1 MLKNKATLLT
11 QILLRWLEKL
21 QEINQWVK
29 KLLIPIPEQV
39 TNTNRMLA
47 LANVKHTKYQTQP
60 PQLHKS
66 GIPQMY

>member
-21 QEINQWVK
+21 QEINLWVK

-47 LANVKHTKYQTQP
+47 LAHVKHTKYQTQP
-60 PQLHKS
+60 PQLHKW
-66 GIPQMY
+66 GIQQMY